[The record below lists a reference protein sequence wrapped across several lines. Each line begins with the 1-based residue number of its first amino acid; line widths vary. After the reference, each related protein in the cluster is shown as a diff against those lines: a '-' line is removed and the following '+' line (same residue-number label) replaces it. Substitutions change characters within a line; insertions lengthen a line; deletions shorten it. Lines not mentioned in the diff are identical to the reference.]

1 MGGYQAK
8 HRPLDQKTLHSN
20 VLIVIVIPVPFAT
33 IIVIVLI
40 VIVII
45 NQTNH

>member
-1 MGGYQAK
+1 MEGYQAK
-8 HRPLDQKTLHSN
+8 HRPLEQKTLHSN
-20 VLIVIVIPVPFAT
+20 VLIVIPVPFAT
-33 IIVIVLI
+33 ILVIVLI